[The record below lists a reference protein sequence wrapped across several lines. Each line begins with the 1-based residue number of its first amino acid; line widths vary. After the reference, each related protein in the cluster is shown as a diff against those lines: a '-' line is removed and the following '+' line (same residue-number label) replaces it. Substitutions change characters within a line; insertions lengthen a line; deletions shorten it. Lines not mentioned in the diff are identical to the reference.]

1 MRDTEWLPK
10 KTQGK
15 SESQKRFYWSPPKL
29 GAKGRKGP
37 KSGREDQRW
46 RANIKVAKILSK
58 FGHKGKG
65 PG

>member
-37 KSGREDQRW
+37 KSGRVGP
-46 RANIKVAKILSK
+46 KVAGKY
-58 FGHKGKG
+58 KGRQNLK
-65 PG
+65 